1 MAQHKVGYIIGS
13 LASASINRQLAK
25 ALVKLAPAELA
36 MHEIPIKDL
45 PLYSHDHDASYPAV
59 ATAFTQA
66 IADADALLFVTPEY
80 NRAIPGGLKNAIDWG
95 SRPWGKNSFTGK
107 PSGVIGASVGAIGTA
122 LAQAHLRAVLNFC
135 NAPQMMQP
143 EAYIQFKK
151 DLVAEDGRVTDASTE
166 EFLRNYMKA
175 FAAFVAANKARG

>member
-59 ATAFTQA
+59 ATAFKQA
-66 IADADALLFVTPEY
+66 IADAAATP
-80 NRAIPGGLKNAIDWG
+80 
-95 SRPWGKNSFTGK
+95 
-107 PSGVIGASVGAIGTA
+107 
-122 LAQAHLRAVLNFC
+122 LAQHGHAA
-135 NAPQMMQP
+135 
-143 EAYIQFKK
+143 
-151 DLVAEDGRVTDASTE
+151 DLVFGGQPAGADRLAGGVARQHV
-166 EFLRNYMKA
+166 
-175 FAAFVAANKARG
+175 VAARVEIIPFLFLGHLLLEDEHGFPDLAQVGQVGGVVGGFDAEIGRDHGVTVCGVA